1 MEYMNVLVWIGFCQA
16 LFAAILMF
24 AKKERSVSD
33 KVLSAWM
40 MLLSVEFLTCGIDYH
55 VFQRPLLSGS
65 HLLFNAALYLYVR
78 SLTEAGFRLKYVQL
92 FHLVPFVLFEI
103 LAYIIQEPLSLGDYL
118 VYNDNYL
125 FRLSFAMINL
135 ISWLVYSVLS
145 ISMIHKYRTNLLNE
159 TSNIQR
165 NENIKWLLSVTLFY
179 VVYCILEF
187 MLSYFLIIKGYHSMA
202 PHIFNYSMLL
212 VLIYML
218 SFYGLLQKNIPEQLL
233 ITKKRTQY
241 KNPLLSDRDRKDI
254 GEKVL
259 DYFDKH
265 KAYLNPDL
273 SMEIL
278 SSDLNVPKHHLTEVL
293 NIGLGKSFFHLV
305 NSYRVDAVK
314 IMLAD
319 PGNFYSIEAIGY
331 ECGFSNKSSFYKVFK
346 ETVGKTPVEYRDSLS
361 SA

>member
-24 AKKERSVSD
+24 AKKERTVSD

-40 MLLSVEFLTCGIDYH
+40 MLLSVEFLTCGIDYQ

-78 SLTEAGFRLKYVQL
+78 SLTEAGFSLKYVQL
-92 FHLVPFVLFEI
+92 FHLVPFVLFEV
-103 LAYIIQEPLSLGDYL
+103 LAYI
-118 VYNDNYL
+118 NDNDL
-125 FRLSFAMINL
+125 FRLSFTIINL

-165 NENIKWLLSVTLFY
+165 NENIRWLLSVTLFY
-179 VVYCILEF
+179 MVYCILEF
-187 MLSYFLIIKGYHSMA
+187 MLSSFLIIRGYHSMA

-212 VLIYML
+212 VLVYML
-218 SFYGLLQKNIPEQLL
+218 SFYGLLQKNIPEQWLV
-233 ITKKRTQY
+233 TKKSRQY
-241 KNPLLSDRDRKDI
+241 KKPLLSDGDRKDL

-259 DYFDKH
+259 AYFDKH

-273 SMEIL
+273 SMEVL
-278 SSDLNVPKHHLTEVL
+278 SSDLNVPKHQLTEVL
-293 NIGLGKSFFHLV
+293 NIGLGKNFFHLV
-305 NSYRVDAVK
+305 NAYRVEAVK
-314 IMLAD
+314 KMLAD
-319 PGNFYSIEAIGY
+319 PGNIYSIEAIGY

-346 ETVGKTPVEYRDSLS
+346 ETVGKTPAEYRDSLTS
-361 SA
+361 V